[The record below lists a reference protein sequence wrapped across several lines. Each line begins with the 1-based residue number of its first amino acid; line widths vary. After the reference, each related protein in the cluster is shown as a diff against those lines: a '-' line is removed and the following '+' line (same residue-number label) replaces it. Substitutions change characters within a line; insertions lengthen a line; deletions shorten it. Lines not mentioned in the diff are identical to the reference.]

1 MGAGALGRLG
11 PALDHED
18 GELDVGKMSRSD
30 LLRYA
35 EKNGATAPVV
45 DVLRVR
51 ADVDGSVAL
60 HMAPAQLDPRMS
72 ARERVQVVG
81 ALSRLRC
88 VDAVNGVSLAATA
101 ALAVEADGKVDAAV
115 AAALA
120 DTHEELRGSFE
131 EDCKAPSAGRSSRP
145 GELGPRG
152 REQVMCHAPG
162 HA

>member
-51 ADVDGSVAL
+51 ADLDGSVAL

-81 ALSRLRC
+81 ALSRLLRPEPPC
-88 VDAVNGVSLAATA
+88 VR
-101 ALAVEADGKVDAAV
+101 DGGPPPPLVR
-115 AAALA
+115 
-120 DTHEELRGSFE
+120 RG
-131 EDCKAPSAGRSSRP
+131 PN
-145 GELGPRG
+145 
-152 REQVMCHAPG
+152 
-162 HA
+162 